1 MGGGET
7 YKARHTKP
15 TQQQWSDQRMTKV
28 SRSPGNLCVCHSRPG
43 RKQPRTRRPPSGLTA
58 LPTQGSWQ
66 WSTCS
71 FSPGPSPLG
80 VCGTRL
86 SFTSLSFFSI

>member
-28 SRSPGNLCVCHSRPG
+28 SRSPGNLCLSQPP
-43 RKQPRTRRPPSGLTA
+43 RKEAVQNPPSAVGPHHIAHTGVLA
-58 LPTQGSWQ
+58 VEPMLS
-66 WSTCS
+66 
-71 FSPGPSPLG
+71 SPGPSPLG